1 MQTMII
7 VDLILL
13 AGIVFVMGCIVN
25 QSIEIDLLKQRV
37 RRSEAPDEATESR
50 MQALQD
56 LADQAQELKM
66 GYETAD
72 DEAETK

>member
-1 MQTMII
+1 
-7 VDLILL
+7 
-13 AGIVFVMGCIVN
+13 MGCIVN

>member
-13 AGIVFVMGCIVN
+13 AGIEFVMGCIVN

-37 RRSEAPDEATESR
+37 RRSEAPDEATESKG
-50 MQALQD
+50 
-56 LADQAQELKM
+56 E
-66 GYETAD
+66 E
-72 DEAETK
+72 